1 MYHVYHTT
9 ATDSLTVSSD
19 FDIFAHKP
27 IQTSGLE
34 TIETVTKTIAPG
46 KQSDLEFLILSD
58 TYIDLDIKLNVRGK
72 LISGNG
78 ERIGQKNITTVEK
91 SFFQS
96 LFSQCNIT
104 RNGVRITQSGDLY
117 QYRPYLETLLT
128 YGSDAPASHLTN
140 SFRDLGRGDMLL
152 CNPSTAN
159 KTAAVTNVGFITR
172 SVKLSRVGKSSF
184 MANYIVIF
192 VMCLNTCSPAS
203 TYTLN

>member
-1 MYHVYHTT
+1 VYHTT
-9 ATDSLTVSSD
+9 ATDILTVSSD

-46 KQSDLEFLILSD
+46 KQSDLEFLIYSD

-78 ERIGQKNITTVEK
+78 ERIGQKNITTFQN

-104 RNGVRITQSGDLY
+104 RNGVRITLSGDLF

-128 YGSDAPASHLTN
+128 YGSDAAALHLTN
-140 SFRDLGRGDMLL
+140 SLWYLDRGDMLA
-152 CNPSTAN
+152 CDPTTAD
-159 KTAAVTNVGFITR
+159 KKAAATNVEFITR
-172 SVKLSRVGKSSF
+172 WDKIKQSKEVQLY
-184 MANYIVIF
+184 A
-192 VMCLNTCSPAS
+192 
-203 TYTLN
+203 